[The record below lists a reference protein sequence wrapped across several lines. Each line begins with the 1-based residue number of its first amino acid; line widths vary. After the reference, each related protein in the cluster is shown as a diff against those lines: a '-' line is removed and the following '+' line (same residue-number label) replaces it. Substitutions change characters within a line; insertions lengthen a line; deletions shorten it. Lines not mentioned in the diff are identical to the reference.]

1 MSTNHTDPTGPLTG
15 EPGFHPGEPQEG
27 PVPQRFAGSTLP
39 ATADTAHAVA
49 TRGERHVELDGGDR

>member
-1 MSTNHTDPTGPLTG
+1 MTTDDPTGALTG

-39 ATADTAHAVA
+39 DTDETAEAVR
-49 TRGERHVELDGGDR
+49 TRGERHIELDRGIY